1 MKAVRHGLTAV
12 LVLAPLLW
20 FVGFVRFVH
29 GLTYPTSRGEAP
41 ADGIVVLTG
50 GADRIA
56 TGLLLVRAHRGR
68 RLLISGVNPETTADD
83 IARYAGFA
91 EQFACCVDIGY
102 RASDTQGNASE
113 AARWAGKWGYRSL
126 IIVTSASHMPRG
138 LAEMRRAMPDIR
150 LVPYPV
156 IPGGVGARD
165 WWRHRATVWL
175 LAREYSKYLVSLARL
190 FLGVP
195 VPGV

>member
-1 MKAVRHGLTAV
+1 VKRVRSGLVAV
-12 LVLAPLLW
+12 LVLAALLW
-20 FVGFVRFVH
+20 LAGFLWFVH
-29 GLTYPTSRGEAP
+29 GLTNPAARGTAP

-68 RLLISGVNPETTADD
+68 RLLISGVNPETTAAD

-91 EQFACCVDIGY
+91 EQFACCIDIGY

-113 AARWAGKWGYRSL
+113 AARWAARRGYRSL

-138 LAEMRRAMPDIR
+138 LAEMRRAMPDTR

-156 IPGGVGARD
+156 IPGGVGAKN
-165 WWRHRATVWL
+165 WWRHPATAWL

-190 FLGVP
+190 YLGVP
-195 VPGV
+195 LPGM

>member
-1 MKAVRHGLTAV
+1 VKAVRYGLAAL

-20 FVGFVRFVH
+20 LAGFVRFVH

-68 RLLISGVNPETTADD
+68 RLLISGVNPETTAAD

-113 AARWAGKWGYRSL
+113 AARWAGKRGYRSL

-138 LAEMRRAMPDIR
+138 LAEMRRAMPDVR

-165 WWRHRATVWL
+165 WWRHRATAWL
-175 LAREYSKYLVSLARL
+175 LAREYSKYLVSLARHY
-190 FLGVP
+190 LGVR
-195 VPGV
+195 VQGM

>member
-1 MKAVRHGLTAV
+1 MKAVRYGLVA
-12 LVLAPLLW
+12 LVMLVPLLW
-20 FVGFVRFVH
+20 LAGFVRFVH
-29 GLTYPTSRGEAP
+29 GLTYPISRGEAP

-56 TGLLLVRAHRGR
+56 TGLLLVRAHRGQ
-68 RLLISGVNPETTADD
+68 RLLISGVNPETTAAD

-91 EQFACCVDIGY
+91 ELFACCVDIGY

-113 AARWAGKWGYRSL
+113 AARWAAKQGYRSL

-138 LAEMRRAMPDIR
+138 LAEMRRAMPDVR

-156 IPGGVGARD
+156 IPGGVGVED

-190 FLGVP
+190 YLGVP
-195 VPGV
+195 VAGV